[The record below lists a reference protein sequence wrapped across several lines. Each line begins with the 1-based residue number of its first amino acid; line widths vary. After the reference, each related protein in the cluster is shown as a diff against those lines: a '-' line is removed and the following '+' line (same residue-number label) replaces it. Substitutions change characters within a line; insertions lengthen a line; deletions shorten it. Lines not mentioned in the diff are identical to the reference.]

1 MAHPAGAG
9 AFDLLTNAT
18 SGSCVDLGGIE
29 LYGDSV
35 AHNDHHHLVDLAA
48 ASSSHGAATLA
59 ALVRE
64 PPQGNAIPWPTPTQ
78 PRVPTPPGGP

>member
-9 AFDLLTNAT
+9 ALDLLTNAT
-18 SGSCVDLGGIE
+18 SGRRVGLGGIE

-35 AHNDHHHLVDLAA
+35 AHNDHHLVDLAA
-48 ASSSHGAATLA
+48 ASSSHSAATLA

-64 PPQGNAIPWPTPTQ
+64 PPQGNARPH
-78 PRVPTPPGGP
+78 